1 MINPFDI
8 EGKTILVTGATSG
21 IGRATAVLCAQ
32 MGARVIA
39 VGRNEAR
46 LKETLASICDLG
58 FQVSNLESQNDDLSP
73 IAIQADMTDAED
85 MKALIEQSPAVDGIA
100 NCAGIANMN
109 PFPFVTREEMEHVMD
124 VNCYGSVM
132 LVNQLL
138 KARKLKKG
146 SSVVFVSSVDGPKIV
161 HAGNSAYSASKSALV
176 GMARNMAIDLAGKKI
191 RVNCVL
197 PGTTDTPMIHT
208 GSATDE
214 SLAET
219 AKSLPLKRFA
229 QPEEIANAII
239 FLLSDAA
246 SYITGTELVV
256 DGATTII

>member
-1 MINPFDI
+1 MCDVMSNNPFAI

-21 IGRATAVLCAQ
+21 IGRATAVECAQ
-32 MGARVIA
+32 MGAKVVA
-39 VGRNEAR
+39 VGRNQERLDSLMLEMEGDGHQPILADLTDEAQVQ
-46 LKETLASICDLG
+46 TLVESI
-58 FQVSNLESQNDDLSP
+58 S
-73 IAIQADMTDAED
+73 II
-85 MKALIEQSPAVDGIA
+85 DGMA
-100 NCAGIANMN
+100 CCAGVANMN
-109 PFPFVTREEMEHVMD
+109 PFPFISQEEMEHVFQI
-124 VNCYGSVM
+124 NCFAPVM
-132 LVNQLL
+132 LVNRLL
-138 KARKLKKG
+138 KAKKLSKG
-146 SSVVFVSSVDGPKIV
+146 SSVVFVTSVDGFKIV
-161 HAGNSAYSASKSALV
+161 HAGNSVYSGSKSALV
-176 GMARNMAIDLAGKKI
+176 GLARNMAIDLVGKKI

-246 SYITGTELVV
+246 SYITGTEITV
-256 DGATTII
+256 DGGNSII